1 MSSRKLANDNHRALI
16 RNYLKRL
23 DDDGEVSAG
32 FSKLCSVKKISSLT
46 NTS

>member
-23 DDDGEVSAG
+23 DDDREGSVK
-32 FSKLCSVKKISSLT
+32 FSKLRSVGKLPP
-46 NTS
+46 

>member
-23 DDDGEVSAG
+23 DDDGEG